1 MAKLV
6 DYKDVLECIDLA
18 IKYGWTL
25 EEFKESVKGWKDFIE
40 TDEWHSV
47 DEELPTNENAT
58 RICENATWICH
69 ENGAIHY
76 DLWNGDRGADGMYA
90 DGEEFEMSGWWG
102 SSDDR
107 ENRITHWKRVTKPI
121 PPAEYR
127 KEYKF

>member
-25 EEFKESVKGWKDFIE
+25 EEFKASVNGWMDFVE
-40 TDEWHSV
+40 TDDWHSV

-58 RICENATWICH
+58 WICH
-69 ENGAIHY
+69 ENGAINY
-76 DLWNGDRGADGMYA
+76 DLWNGDRGMTGMLV

-102 SSDDR
+102 DSDDR
-107 ENRITHWKRVTKPI
+107 ENRITHWKRVTTPI
-121 PPAEYR
+121 PPHEYR